1 VSRTLSTSHGSLQSS
16 KQADTIGINRLAV
29 DTAPKIETPFRD
41 LAIAADLPFRVKGRS
56 ASNLFLKD
64 RCAFPDQMSF
74 VPPFPWGRLVLA
86 VGYRDCFDKNEI
98 AVFVFSVTAKDFP
111 HEMLPLELSPV
122 YLTFFPPLGH
132 TTPHISVLS
141 NGS

>member
-1 VSRTLSTSHGSLQSS
+1 
-16 KQADTIGINRLAV
+16 
-29 DTAPKIETPFRD
+29 
-41 LAIAADLPFRVKGRS
+41 
-56 ASNLFLKD
+56 
-64 RCAFPDQMSF
+64 MSF
-74 VPPFPWGRLVLA
+74 VPTFPWGRLVLA
-86 VGYRDCFDKNEI
+86 VGYRDCSDKNEI

-132 TTPHISVLS
+132 TTRHISVLS